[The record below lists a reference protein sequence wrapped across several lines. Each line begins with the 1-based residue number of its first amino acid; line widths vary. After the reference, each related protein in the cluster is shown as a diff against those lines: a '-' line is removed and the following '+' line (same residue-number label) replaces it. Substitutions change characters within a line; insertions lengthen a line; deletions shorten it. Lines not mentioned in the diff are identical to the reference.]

1 MDAADIEGEIGGII
15 IAFLDYMRFERDASP
30 HTVSAYRTD
39 LLHWRNFCSEQGK
52 RYYPVEPEILSR
64 FLLHMEKSGMASGTR
79 ARRASTLSA
88 FSRYLL
94 YDGTVD
100 AVMPLGPL
108 PRRDRAL
115 PHVMTEGEIER
126 LLKSCE
132 DSGSRKRPRRRR
144 RRLRGAKGA
153 RGRRGWRGKKFPDLK
168 FAIGLRDRTM
178 IEMAYDCGLRAS
190 ELCALKLA
198 DMDETSGVMY
208 VRGKGDKER
217 IVPYIGALR
226 GVVRKYLDESRPVL
240 LNRADD
246 FGLDLLFLSSRGRG
260 MSRQE
265 LWNIV
270 QKRGRSAGISSK
282 SRLHPH
288 VLRHSF
294 ATHLQRRGMD
304 LRTLQELLGHSSI
317 ATTEK
322 YVHLDTD
329 LRDMYD
335 CFHPRSRHNQ
345 NDKGGDG
352 GGDQYVELGEDCRDP
367 GRDKPEDDAAS

>member
-1 MDAADIEGEIGGII
+1 MDGDVCELITG
-15 IAFLDYMRFERDASP
+15 FLDYMRFERDASP
-30 HTVSAYRTD
+30 HTVSAYRSD
-39 LLHWRNFCSEQGK
+39 LLNWRGFCAEQGK
-52 RYYPVEPEILSR
+52 PHYPVAPEMLSR
-64 FLLHMEKSGMASGTR
+64 YLRHMEKTGMASGTR

-88 FSRYLL
+88 FSKYLL
-94 YDGTVD
+94 YDGRVD
-100 AVMPLGPL
+100 SVIPLGPL
-108 PRRDRAL
+108 PKRERSL
-115 PHVMTEGEIER
+115 PHVMTEGEIQR
-126 LLKSCE
+126 LLESCE
-132 DSGSRKRPRRRR
+132 NPLSLGISGALGIRKRRNRK
-144 RRLRGAKGA
+144 KGQKISEMKA
-153 RGRRGWRGKKFPDLK
+153 VL
-168 FAIGLRDRTM
+168 GLRDRTM

-190 ELCALKLA
+190 ELCSLKLS
-198 DMDETSGVMY
+198 DMDETGGVMY

-217 IVPYIGALR
+217 IVPYVGALR
-226 GVVRKYLDESRPVL
+226 GVVRRYLDESRPVL
-240 LNRADD
+240 LRRADD
-246 FGLDLLFLSSRGRG
+246 DGSFLFLSSRGRR

-329 LRDMYD
+329 LRDLYD
-335 CFHPRSRHNQ
+335 SFHPRARHNQ
-345 NDKGGDG
+345 DAKGG
-352 GGDQYVELGEDCRDP
+352 Y
-367 GRDKPEDDAAS
+367 